1 MINFEKNASDPKR
14 LFQASFQLLQ
24 EERWRNSCFPNL
36 LQLDD
41 ALFKA
46 VREFEYVSGKPF
58 IYGQRRYLD
67 TLVCFFFF
75 YFPMERVISFF
86 VF

>member
-46 VREFEYVSGKPF
+46 VREFEYISGKPF

-67 TLVCFFFF
+67 TLVC
-75 YFPMERVISFF
+75 
-86 VF
+86 VFHFS